1 MRAELEATPV
11 EVLYEEVRLKDPVA
25 AEKIH
30 INNKVRLVRVLEVM
44 RTFNKPFSQVAG
56 KKECEYD
63 VEWVTPKLNSREEL
77 YKRVNNRVDLMLKNG
92 LVEETEYLLKKH
104 GRIKNF
110 VKTIGYAE
118 ILDYLDGKC
127 ALEDSLEMIKQNTR
141 RYAKRQLTW
150 FRRNPELLD
159 LLPRL

>member
-1 MRAELEATPV
+1 M
-11 EVLYEEVRLKDPVA
+11 
-25 AEKIH
+25 
-30 INNKVRLVRVLEVM
+30 
-44 RTFNKPFSQVAG
+44 
-56 KKECEYD
+56 
-63 VEWVTPKLNSREEL
+63 